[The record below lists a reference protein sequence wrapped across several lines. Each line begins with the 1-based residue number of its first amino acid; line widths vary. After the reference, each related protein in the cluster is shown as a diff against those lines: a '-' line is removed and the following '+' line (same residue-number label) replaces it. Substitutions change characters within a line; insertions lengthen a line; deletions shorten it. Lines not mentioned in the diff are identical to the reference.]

1 MGKKKQCNK
10 IAVDDAMMDRFTKA
24 AKRTWQM
31 VGNDM
36 LQAAQEGGEDA
47 VPQDAVQDAVYN
59 GMVNYG
65 GDAEAVKLFMEIDVL
80 DAFKIL
86 KKIFPAKRYS

>member
-1 MGKKKQCNK
+1 MGKKKTRNK
-10 IAVDDAMMDRFTKA
+10 IAVDDAMMARFEKA

-36 LQAAQEGGEDA
+36 LQASGGDA

-59 GMVNYG
+59 GMVTYG
-65 GDAEAVKLFMEIDVL
+65 GDKEAVDLFMDIEVM
-80 DAFKIL
+80 DAFKLL